1 MDGDTFNNNN
11 SYPFLNTFFFSIC
24 FLPNHLLPTT
34 STSAMTNQEAYERI
48 IKGYRMP
55 APPKCPNFL
64 YEIMLKCWSARPVDR
79 PDFKQIKK
87 QLDSSSFEL
96 E

>member
-1 MDGDTFNNNN
+1 
-11 SYPFLNTFFFSIC
+11 
-24 FLPNHLLPTT
+24 
-34 STSAMTNQEAYERI
+34 MTNQEAYERI
-48 IKGYRMP
+48 IEGYRMP

-64 YEIMLKCWSARPVDR
+64 YEIMLKCWSARPEDR
-79 PDFKQIKK
+79 PDFKRIKR